1 METGRASG
9 SLRLQTVLSD
19 LHQLPESLAV
29 GGGNV
34 GEHFTIEIDF
44 GCLQAFHEAAVSQP
58 RCTGSCVDSDLP
70 QAAESPL
77 LVAAVTV
84 GILPAM
90 IKGIGC
96 IPIKFGSA
104 QAEAFGGLDSALAA
118 LARCNGVG
126 DSHGTILLI
135 GSVKALGT
143 HDSVAE
149 RQVGDHAFVVT
160 LVQFDRLAE
169 LAATLRAFARKQ
181 VSLAGMVLMTLPDP
195 VILNRLATA
204 FLVFAPLARRIMFN
218 TPNSKER
225 QI

>member
-44 GCLQAFHEAAVSQP
+44 GCLQAFHEAAVSHP
-58 RCTGSCVDSDLP
+58 RCTGCCVDSDLP

-104 QAEAFGGLDSALAA
+104 QAEAFGGLDGALAA

-126 DSHGTILLI
+126 DSHGTILLK

-181 VSLAGMVLMTLPDP
+181 VSLAGMVPHDFTGPSDFESLGYCFSGFCSSCSTHN
-195 VILNRLATA
+195 VQY
-204 FLVFAPLARRIMFN
+204 
-218 TPNSKER
+218 S
-225 QI
+225 